1 MDPNTAVTTSV
12 AVALIGFAGLILLLL
27 LLIARWK
34 WHVFL
39 ALLLPII
46 LFGILPGV
54 QRNNFIQAFEKGFGN
69 TLGKIGI
76 VIVLGSVI
84 AEGLRQTGAIEV
96 ITRSMVR
103 LVGAKRMPLA
113 LTLTGFVLGV
123 AIFSDVA
130 YVILNPLVH
139 SAAHAM
145 GVGIATM
152 SIGLVGAL
160 QLTHAIVP
168 PTPGPLA
175 AAAIVGADIGK
186 TMIFGGIACLVG
198 SVAGWLW
205 GQYIAGPR
213 IKTLPSEEFRDS
225 RHMVELTAVQS
236 GGAGNGPDRNVA
248 DGDMAAAGSEVVNL
262 STMRAYAPIAV
273 PVILIS
279 AQSVARLVLDVGH
292 PLRAALDFVGW
303 PVVALAIGLSLAV
316 SNAPHAGR
324 VASTNQWVKD
334 GLKTSAMILV
344 VTGLGGS
351 LSEILKGT
359 PAVDF
364 IAGIFV
370 AYGLPSILLPFMIGV
385 LGNTLTGSTTV
396 GVITA
401 ASLVAPMLG
410 TLGLSPEAAML
421 AGASG
426 SVIIKYVNSSYF
438 WVCTSLS
445 GLEVD
450 EALFGYGGVTAVGG
464 ITSFA
469 TVWLMWS
476 LGLV

>member
-1 MDPNTAVTTSV
+1 MDPNAAVTTNV
-12 AVALIGFAGLILLLL
+12 VLAIVGFAGCVVLLM

-39 ALLLPII
+39 ALLLPIL
-46 LFGILPGV
+46 LFGVLPGIR
-54 QRNNFIQAFEKGFGN
+54 RNNFIDAFELGFGN

-84 AEGLRQTGAIEV
+84 AEALRHTGAIQV

-103 LVGAKRMPLA
+103 LVGANRMPFA

-145 GVGIATM
+145 GVGIGTM

-175 AAAIVGADIGK
+175 AAALVGADIGK
-186 TMIFGGIACLVG
+186 TIVFGSVACLVG
-198 SVAGWLW
+198 SVAGWVW
-205 GQYIAGPR
+205 GQYVAGPR
-213 IKTLPSEEFRDS
+213 LKTQPSEEFRDNDFF
-225 RHMVELTAVQS
+225 E
-236 GGAGNGPDRNVA
+236 
-248 DGDMAAAGSEVVNL
+248 AAEGERL
-262 STMRAYAPIAV
+262 PSTFRSYAPIAI
-273 PVILIS
+273 PVVLIS
-279 AQSVARLVLDVGH
+279 AQSVAKLVLEEGNL
-292 PLRAALDFVGW
+292 LREILSYVGW
-303 PVVALAIGLSLAV
+303 PVVALAIGLWLAYLNIT
-316 SNAPHAGR
+316 SRGDR
-324 VASTNQWVKD
+324 TETTNQWIKD

-351 LSEILKGT
+351 LSAILRGT

-364 IAGIFV
+364 IADMF
-370 AYGLPSILLPFMIGV
+370 ATYGLPSILLPFAIGV
-385 LGNTLTGSTTV
+385 IGNMLTGSTTV

-401 ASLVAPMLG
+401 GSLVAPLLG
-410 TLGLSPEAAML
+410 PLGLSPEAAML
-421 AGASG
+421 SGAAG

-438 WVCTSLS
+438 WVCTSLTQ
-445 GLEVD
+445 LEVK
-450 EALFGYGGVTAVGG
+450 EALLGYGGVTLVGG
-464 ITSFA
+464 VASFVA
-469 TVWLMWS
+469 VWVMWTV
-476 LGLV
+476 GLV